1 MRCESGAESATDGA
15 GSLAAR
21 GRRRRLRCGKQARTL
36 VRKRIFGLPDT
47 GPDVA
52 SLSRRKTGVDLY
64 HSACPHDCPSTCA
77 LLVERKDA
85 HTIGRIHGDPDNS
98 YTAGVVCAK
107 VARYSERVHNPDRL
121 KTPLRRVGPKGS
133 GRFEPISWDSALD
146 AVAEAFVRAEQRH
159 GSEAVWPHYYAGT
172 MGLVQRDGINRLRH
186 VKKYSG
192 QYSTICNTLA
202 RTGFMAGTGALRGTD
217 PREMAESDL
226 IVIWGTNAVA
236 TQVNVMHHVTQARK
250 TRGTRI
256 VVVDPYRNATA
267 ETADLHIML
276 RPGTD
281 AAFACAVM
289 HVLFKEGFA
298 DRAYLETYTDVPAEL
313 EAHVAIRTPEWAS
326 AITGLTVEQIVDFAR
341 LYGRTKRSYLRLGF
355 GFSRSR
361 NGAVNMHAALSLAAV
376 TGAWQHRGGG
386 AFFVNSSI
394 YHWNMSMI
402 EGRDAVDPDIRMLD
416 QSRIGP
422 ILTGERDALR
432 DGPPVTA
439 MLIQN
444 TNPVVVSPEQMKVRQ
459 GFARDDLFVCVHEQI
474 MTETAKTADI
484 VLPATTFLEHDD
496 VYQGGGHQFIQ
507 IGPKVIEPYAEARE
521 NHVVLQGLAQRLGA
535 QHPGFDM
542 TVWELIDWTLKASGW
557 PDAATV
563 LANKWHD
570 CQPSF
575 EHAHYLD
582 GFRTPDKKFRFAAD
596 WAGFTK
602 YKDHTPPRLPDHWE
616 VIEAATP
623 EHPFRLVTAP
633 SRSFLNSTFTETP
646 SSIKRERRP
655 TVLIHPEDA
664 KALGIADGGLTRLG
678 NRRGT
683 VLLHAEY
690 FDGVQ
695 RGVIVSEGIWPNP
708 AFIEGFGINV
718 LTGADPASPAGGAAF
733 HDNAVWVRAGE
744 SSQ

>member
-1 MRCESGAESATDGA
+1 M
-15 GSLAAR
+15 
-21 GRRRRLRCGKQARTL
+21 
-36 VRKRIFGLPDT
+36 PDT
-47 GPDVA
+47 GV
-52 SLSRRKTGVDLY
+52 SSRRDSDVELV

-85 HTIGRIHGDPDNS
+85 RTIGRVYGDPDNS

-107 VARYSERVHNPDRL
+107 VARYAERVHNPDRL

-133 GRFEPISWDSALD
+133 GRFEPISWQAALD
-146 AVAEAFVRAEQRH
+146 EVAEAFTRAEQRH

-186 VKKYSG
+186 AKKYSG
-192 QYSTICNTLA
+192 QHSTICNALA
-202 RTGFMAGTGALRGTD
+202 RAGYMAGTGSLRGTD

-226 IVIWGTNAVA
+226 IVIWGTNAVN
-236 TQVNVMHHVTQARK
+236 TQVNVMHHVTRARRE
-250 TRGTRI
+250 RGARL

-267 ETADLHIML
+267 ATADMHIML

-281 AAFACAVM
+281 GAFACGVM
-289 HVLFKEGFA
+289 HVLFRDGFA
-298 DRAYLETYTDVPAEL
+298 DRAYLARYTDVPDEL
-313 EAHVAIRTPEWAS
+313 ERHLESRTPDWAA
-326 AITGLTVEQIVDFAR
+326 AITGVAAAEIVGFAH
-341 LYGRTKRSYLRLGF
+341 LYGRTQRSYLRLGF

-361 NGAVNMHAALSLAAV
+361 NGAANMHAASCLAAV
-376 TGAWQHRGGG
+376 TGAWQYRGGG
-386 AFFVNSSI
+386 ALFVNSSL
-394 YHWNMSMI
+394 YHWNMTMI
-402 EGRDAVDPDIRMLD
+402 EGRDAVDPAIRVLD

-422 ILTGERDALR
+422 ILCGDRTDLG

-439 MLIQN
+439 LLIQN
-444 TNPVVVSPEQMKVRQ
+444 TNPVVVSPEQRRVRQ
-459 GFARDDLFVCVHEQI
+459 GFAREDLFVCVHEQI
-474 MTETAKTADI
+474 MTETAKMADI

-521 NHVVLQGLAQRLGA
+521 NHFVICELAKRLGA
-535 QHPGFDM
+535 RHPGFEM
-542 TVWELIDWTLKASGW
+542 TSWELIDWTLKASGW

-575 EHAHYLD
+575 EHSHYLD
-582 GFRTPDKKFRFAAD
+582 GFRYPDGKFHFAPD
-596 WAGFTK
+596 WSRVGNNAAVM
-602 YKDHTPPRLPDHWE
+602 PRLPDHWA
-616 VIEAATP
+616 VIDEATP

-633 SRSFLNSTFTETP
+633 SRNFLNSTFTETP
-646 SSIKRERRP
+646 SSLKREQRP
-655 TVLIHPEDA
+655 TVLVHPADA
-664 KALGIADGGLTRLG
+664 AALGVGDGGLARLG

-683 VLLHAEY
+683 VLLNAKL

-708 AFIEGFGINV
+708 AFIEGYGINV
-718 LTGADPASPAGGAAF
+718 LTGADAAAPNGGAVF
-733 HDNAVWVRAGE
+733 HDTAVWVRAE
-744 SSQ
+744 